1 MKLSLN
7 EMLLCDL
14 LFRMSSSEE
23 LFQHEDKSGNSF
35 KPVNHKTGDDDNNCS
50 VIPRDMYGLY
60 GVHVSNLPDDISEKV
75 LNRTFSV
82 VGKVA
87 VCKLLESRPRR
98 GSQMESHS
106 IAYAFVKFESS
117 KEAHNALSQFNG
129 YTLNGS
135 ILAVRPAYMSERIR
149 RRTSPN
155 LKHHDGDK
163 SSEEGSIKSNENKK
177 GESQR
182 VTYVMS
188 SSDCRLKDGRL
199 HNSDVMLFNGTS
211 VKTSPPKKVNDSR
224 VLAPRFRKDSSPKS
238 LEYQASHDSQSVPSH
253 AASRSE
259 VLPSRTVSRQ
269 NETVHQNATSDFQT
283 SPDNFHNNTDAS
295 VSASSSAFRPYQG
308 TPGTSNQEAGMQ
320 KPISMENGM
329 ATVASTFSHLGLS
342 SNHSVMENKNA
353 PNWNQS
359 HGKDDH
365 SWRQD
370 GVQVSSS
377 LNPPGGT
384 TVVSWCNSRDKPI
397 ASPDRTKSMGQWNP
411 QPRPSVSSW
420 STADV
425 VQFFYNSDCA
435 EYAGFFQEQEIDG
448 RALMLLNRDTL
459 LHFMKV
465 GPALKVLQLIDELR
479 AYGPLPATHLGNW

>member
-1 MKLSLN
+1 M
-7 EMLLCDL
+7 
-14 LFRMSSSEE
+14 LFRMSTSEE
-23 LFQHEDKSGNSF
+23 LPQYEDKSGNSF
-35 KPVNHKTGDDDNNCS
+35 KPLSQKAEDVDDNCS

-60 GVHVSNLPDDISEKV
+60 GVHVSNLPEDISEKA

-87 VCKLLESRPRR
+87 VCKIMEARYRR
-98 GSQMESHS
+98 ASHQMDSHS
-106 IAYAFVKFESS
+106 VAYAFVKFASS

-135 ILAVRPAYMSERIR
+135 ILAVRPAYMSERMR
-149 RRTSPN
+149 RRPFPN
-155 LKHHDGDK
+155 VKHHDGDK
-163 SSEEGSIKSNENKK
+163 SSEEGSKKSNENKK
-177 GESQR
+177 EGGER

-188 SSDCRLKDGRL
+188 TSDCRLKDGRL

-211 VKTSPPKKVNDSR
+211 VKSSPPKKFNENR

-238 LEYQASHDSQSVPSH
+238 LESKASHDSRSFQGVPST
-253 AASRSE
+253 SRSE
-259 VLPSRTVSRQ
+259 VPPVSTVSRQ
-269 NETVHQNATSDFQT
+269 NNTGHQNAVSDFQI
-283 SPDNFHNNTDAS
+283 SPDNFHNNTEAS
-295 VSASSSAFRPYQG
+295 IGVSTSAFRPYQG
-308 TPGTSNQEAGMQ
+308 TSGTSSQEAVIQ
-320 KPISMENGM
+320 QPVSMENGM
-329 ATVASTFSHLGLS
+329 ATIATTFSYLVLS
-342 SNHSVMENKNA
+342 SPNHPVMENKNA
-353 PNWNQS
+353 PTWNHS
-359 HGKDDH
+359 PESDVH

-370 GVQVSSS
+370 GVQGSSS
-377 LNPPGGT
+377 LSPPGGT
-384 TVVSWCNSRDKPI
+384 TVLSWSNGRDKPI
-397 ASPDRTKSMGQWNP
+397 ASPDKTKSMEQWNP

-479 AYGPLPATHLGNW
+479 AYGPPSGTRSGYC

>member
-1 MKLSLN
+1 
-7 EMLLCDL
+7 
-14 LFRMSSSEE
+14 MSSSEE
-23 LFQHEDKSGNSF
+23 VFQYEDKSVNSF
-35 KPVNHKTGDDDNNCS
+35 KSLSHTAGDVNNNCS

-60 GVHVSNLPDDISEKV
+60 GVHVSNLPDGISEKM

-87 VCKLLESRPRR
+87 VCKIMESRPRR
-98 GSQMESHS
+98 ASPMDSHS
-106 IAYAFVKFESS
+106 ITYAFVKFGSS

-129 YTLNGS
+129 YTLNGRT
-135 ILAVRPAYMSERIR
+135 LAVRPAYMSERIKR
-149 RRTSPN
+149 RPSPN
-155 LKHHDGDK
+155 VKHHDGDK
-163 SSEEGSIKSNENKK
+163 SWEEGSNKSNENKK
-177 GESQR
+177 EESQR
-182 VTYVMS
+182 VNYVMG

-211 VKTSPPKKVNDSR
+211 VKTSPPKKANDGR

-238 LEYQASHDSQSVPSH
+238 LESKASHNSHTFQGVPS
-253 AASRSE
+253 ASRSE
-259 VLPSRTVSRQ
+259 VPPAPTGPRQ
-269 NETVHQNATSDFQT
+269 NKTVHQNAVADFQT
-283 SPDNFHNNTDAS
+283 SPDNFHNNTDVS
-295 VSASSSAFRPYQG
+295 ISASSSAFGPYQG
-308 TPGTSNQEAGMQ
+308 TLGTSNQEVGMQ
-320 KPISMENGM
+320 KPFSMEDGM

-342 SNHSVMENKNA
+342 SPNHSVMENKNV
-353 PNWNQS
+353 PTWNHSQ
-359 HGKDDH
+359 GNDVQ

-370 GVQVSSS
+370 GVQGSSS
-377 LNPPGGT
+377 LSQSGGT
-384 TVVSWCNSRDKPI
+384 TVMSWSNSRDKPI
-397 ASPDRTKSMGQWNP
+397 ASLDRTKSMQEWNP

-479 AYGPLPATHLGNW
+479 AYGPPPVTRSGGW

>member
-1 MKLSLN
+1 
-7 EMLLCDL
+7 
-14 LFRMSSSEE
+14 MSSSEE
-23 LFQHEDKSGNSF
+23 LFQYEDKSGNSF
-35 KPVNHKTGDDDNNCS
+35 KPLSQKAEDVDDNCS

-60 GVHVSNLPDDISEKV
+60 GVHVSNLPEDISEKE

-87 VCKLLESRPRR
+87 VCKLMESRPRR
-98 GSQMESHS
+98 TSHVDSHS
-106 IAYAFVKFESS
+106 LAYAFVKFASS
-117 KEAHNALSQFNG
+117 KEAHTALSQFNG

-149 RRTSPN
+149 RRPSPN
-155 LKHHDGDK
+155 VKHHDGDK
-163 SSEEGSIKSNENKK
+163 SSEEGSKKSNENKK
-177 GESQR
+177 EGSQR

-211 VKTSPPKKVNDSR
+211 VKSSPPKKVNENR
-224 VLAPRFRKDSSPKS
+224 ALAPRFRKDSSLKS
-238 LEYQASHDSQSVPSH
+238 LESKASHDSHSFQGVPST
-253 AASRSE
+253 SRSE
-259 VLPSRTVSRQ
+259 LPPVPIVSRQ
-269 NETVHQNATSDFQT
+269 NTTVHQNAVSDFQT
-283 SPDNFHNNTDAS
+283 SPDNFPNNTDAS
-295 VSASSSAFRPYQG
+295 ISASTSAFRPYQG
-308 TPGTSNQEAGMQ
+308 TSGTSNQAAGMQ
-320 KPISMENGM
+320 KPVSMENGM
-329 ATVASTFSHLGLS
+329 ATVASTFSHIRLS
-342 SNHSVMENKNA
+342 PLNHSVMENKNA
-353 PNWNQS
+353 PTWNHS
-359 HGKDDH
+359 EESDVH

-370 GVQVSSS
+370 GVQGSSS
-377 LNPPGGT
+377 LSPPGGT
-384 TVVSWCNSRDKPI
+384 TVLSWSNGRDKPI
-397 ASPDRTKSMGQWNP
+397 VSPDRTKSMEQWNS
-411 QPRPSVSSW
+411 QPRASVSLW

-479 AYGPLPATHLGNW
+479 AYGPPPVTHSGNW